1 MVLKLFKTKSA
12 PNVVSKSLSEVVSF
26 DEVIFKEDTSL
37 LNPTV
42 IINGV
47 SNSSSYT
54 IEDIGKCNYFSIPK
68 VDRYYFIT
76 DIVMLHGG
84 RVAIS
89 GKVDP
94 LMSFKTDILSS
105 TQLIVR
111 QEKKTNNYLIDTEIP
126 LSSKK
131 QIIEHEFGDAISDSG
146 YYIIA
151 INGGSWKWNSKY

>member
-12 PNVVSKSLSEVVSF
+12 PNVVNKSLTEVVTF
-26 DEVIFKEDTSL
+26 EEVIFKEDTSL

-54 IEDIGKCNYFSIPK
+54 IEVIGKCNYFSIPK

-94 LMSFKTDILSS
+94 LMSFKTDILAS

-111 QEKKTNNYLIDTEIP
+111 QEKKTNNYLIDTDIP

-131 QIIEHEFGDAISDSG
+131 QIIEHEFGDSIADGG
-146 YYIIA
+146 YYILA
-151 INGGSWKWNSKY
+151 VNGGN

>member
-12 PNVVSKSLSEVVSF
+12 PNVVRKSLTEVVVF

-47 SNSSSYT
+47 SNSSTYT

-89 GKVDP
+89 GKVDT
-94 LMSFKTDILSS
+94 LMSFKTDILAS

-131 QIIEHEFGDAISDSG
+131 QIIEHEFGDAIRDSG

-151 INGGSWKWNSKY
+151 INGGS

>member
-1 MVLKLFKTKSA
+1 MILKLFKTKSA
-12 PNVVSKSLSEVVSF
+12 PNVVSKSLSPVVEF

-47 SNSSSYT
+47 SNSSTYT

-84 RVAIS
+84 RAAIS

-94 LMSFKTDILSS
+94 LMSFKTDILAS

-111 QEKKTNNYLIDTEIP
+111 QEKKTNNYLIDTDIP

-131 QIIEHEFGDAISDSG
+131 QIIEHEFGESILDSG
-146 YYIIA
+146 YYILA
-151 INGGSWKWNSKY
+151 VNGGN

>member
-12 PNVVSKSLSEVVSF
+12 PNVVRKSLTEVVTF

-47 SNSSSYT
+47 SNSSTYT
-54 IEDIGKCNYFSIPK
+54 IEDIGKSNYFSIPK

-76 DIVMLHGG
+76 DIVMMHGG

-94 LMSFKTDILSS
+94 LMSFKTDILAS

-111 QEKKTNNYLIDTEIP
+111 QEKKTNNYLIDTDIP

-131 QIIEHEFGDAISDSG
+131 QIIEHEFGDSIADSG
-146 YYIIA
+146 YYILA
-151 INGGSWKWNSKY
+151 VNGGN